1 MKEPIWITGAGIVS
15 AVGCNKREVLESLV
29 AGRSGI
35 GPMRYLRSVHIEFP
49 VGEVP
54 MSDEELCAA
63 LGIDAS
69 TPTIRTALLG
79 MLALGEALDEAGLSG
94 GELPGAAFIS
104 GTTVGG
110 MDRSECYY
118 PDFLAN
124 DSRNEYIAMHDCG
137 ASTELIA
144 DRFGRFGFVS
154 TPSTACSSAMNAILV
169 GANLIRSGAFDIVV
183 AGGSE
188 CLTRFHLNGFNA
200 LMILDTQPCRPF
212 DATRAGLNLGEGAAY
227 VVLERAAS
235 ARRRGVHAL
244 ATLDGVANTCDAF
257 HQTASSA
264 DGEGAFRAMRGAL
277 ADAGLNPSEVDYIN
291 AHGTGTPNNDAS
303 ESAAMLRLF
312 GDRVPPVSST
322 KAFTGH
328 TTSASG
334 AIETVIC
341 LLALRYGFLP
351 VNLNWQH
358 PMDNGI
364 VPVRESRPPRETR
377 HVLCNSFG
385 FGGNDSSLLLSKW
398 QER

>member
-69 TPTIRTALLG
+69 TPTIRTALLV

-169 GANLIRSGAFDIVV
+169 GANLIRSGAFDIVM

-364 VPVRESRPPRETR
+364 VPVRESRPPREIR

>member
-364 VPVRESRPPRETR
+364 VPVRESRPPREIR

>member
-29 AGRSGI
+29 AKRSGI
-35 GPMRYLRSVHIEFP
+35 GPMRYLRSVHTEFP

-277 ADAGLNPSEVDYIN
+277 ADAGLDPSEVDYIN

-341 LLALRYGFLP
+341 LLALRHGFLP

-364 VPVRESRPPRETR
+364 VPVRESRPPREIR

>member
-15 AVGCNKREVLESLV
+15 AIGMNRHEVLEALRN
-29 AGRSGI
+29 GRSGI
-35 GPMRYLRSVHIEFP
+35 GEMHHLESIHREFP
-49 VGEVP
+49 VGEVHAG
-54 MSDEELCAA
+54 DAELRARA
-63 LGIDAS
+63 GIEAGE
-69 TPTIRTALLG
+69 PAIRTALLG
-79 MLALGEALDEAGLSG
+79 MLALGEALDEAKVEAGM
-94 GELPGAAFIS
+94 LPKAAFLS

-110 MDRSECYY
+110 MDQSERYY
-118 PDFLAN
+118 TDFLTN
-124 DSRNEYIAMHDCG
+124 DTRNAYIAMHDCG

-144 DRFGRFGFVS
+144 DRFGRFGFVA
-154 TPSTACSSAMNAILV
+154 TPSTACSSAMNAIIV
-169 GANLIRSGAFDIVV
+169 GAEMIRSGQCDLVV

-227 VVLERAAS
+227 VVLERAEA
-235 ARRRGVHAL
+235 ARRRGVEARAL
-244 ATLDGVANTCDAF
+244 LEGYANACDAY
-257 HQTASSA
+257 HQTASSP

-277 ADAGLNPSEVDYIN
+277 AMADLDPARVDYIN

-312 GDRVPPVSST
+312 GGHVPSFSST

-334 AIETVIC
+334 AIETVISI
-341 LLALRYGFLP
+341 LALEDQFLP
-351 VNLNWQH
+351 VNLNWRT
-358 PMDNGI
+358 PMENGL
-364 VPVRESRPPRETR
+364 VPVLDSRPQREIR

-385 FGGNDSSLLLSKW
+385 FGGNDSSLLLTRW
-398 QER
+398 NP